1 MPEANL
7 SRVNVPAYDIDFVE
21 QFGRSMRGLQ
31 EVLGVSRMH
40 AVPIG
45 STVKTYSS
53 TVTLAGGAVE
63 PGAVIPLSEVVME
76 PAETIEMTYDKR
88 RKAVPVEDIQ
98 KVGYDNAVAR
108 TDERLIRELRGNILT
123 GFYTFLN
130 TGTGAVEG
138 ENLQATMARAG
149 GATSVAFE
157 DDVIEKIAFIN
168 PMDLAEYQADHQ
180 VTLET
185 QNGLSYLTNFLGY
198 NRVIVTSSVEQG
210 KVIATAADNINF
222 YYADVNG
229 EIKKAFPSFYSDA
242 AAPMVGVAHSPTY
255 ERLQSETVTLSAVL
269 IAPERLDGIV
279 IGTIAEDP
287 SV

>member
-7 SRVNVPAYDIDFVE
+7 TRVSAPAYDIDFVE
-21 QFGRSMRGLQ
+21 QFGKSMRGLQ
-31 EVLGVSRMH
+31 EVFGVSRMH

-53 TVTLAGGAVE
+53 SVTLAGGTVE
-63 PGAVIPLSEVVME
+63 PGAVIPLSKVVME
-76 PAETIEMTYDKR
+76 PAESLEMTYDKH

-108 TDERLIRELRGNILT
+108 TDERLIRELRGNVLT
-123 GFYTFLN
+123 SFYTFLN

-138 ENLQATMARAG
+138 ETLQATMARAG

-198 NRVIVTSSVEQG
+198 NRVIVTSSVAKG
-210 KVIATAADNINF
+210 KVIATAAENINF

-229 EIKKAFPSFYSDA
+229 EIRKAFPGFYSDA
-242 AAPMVGVAHSPTY
+242 TAPMIGVAHTPTY

-269 IAPERLDGIV
+269 IAPERLDGIIV
-279 IGTIAEDP
+279 GTIKEG

>member
-63 PGAVIPLSEVVME
+63 PGAVIPLSQVVME

-108 TDERLIRELRGNILT
+108 TDERLIRELRSNILT